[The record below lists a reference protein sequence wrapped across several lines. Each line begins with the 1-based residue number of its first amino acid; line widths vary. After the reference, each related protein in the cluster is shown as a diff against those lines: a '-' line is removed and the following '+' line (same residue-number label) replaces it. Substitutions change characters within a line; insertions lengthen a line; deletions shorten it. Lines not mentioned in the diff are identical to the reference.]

1 MSEPRDPVG
10 VVGDDATW
18 LDGNGVAG
26 TLAEV
31 FGFELTAIVRAC
43 GTCGTAAAVGAHRA
57 YRGAGLV
64 LRCPAC
70 GDVAVRIARL
80 PDRDVIEVRG
90 SWSAE
95 LPRG

>member
-10 VVGDDATW
+10 MLGDDAAW

-26 TLAEV
+26 ELIDV

-57 YRGAGLV
+57 YRSAGLV

-70 GDVAVRIARL
+70 GDVAILIARL
-80 PDRDVIEVRG
+80 PDRDVVQVRG
-90 SWSAE
+90 TWSAE
-95 LPRG
+95 LPRP